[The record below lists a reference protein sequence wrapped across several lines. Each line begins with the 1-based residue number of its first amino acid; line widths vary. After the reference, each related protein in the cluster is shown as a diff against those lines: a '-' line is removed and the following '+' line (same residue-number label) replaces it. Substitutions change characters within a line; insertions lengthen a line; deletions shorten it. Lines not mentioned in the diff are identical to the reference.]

1 MASDI
6 QANTYGLTLNGFVIK
21 PLSQILS
28 ELEAAAQSIW
38 GPNIDLGPDGPV
50 GQMIG
55 NDALK
60 VYNLW
65 ELIQAV
71 WSSFNPNSADG
82 ISLDRVAAMVAV
94 KRNPAMAT
102 QVTEALY
109 GVLGTP
115 ISAGHIISQS
125 STGNQFSLSAAVT
138 IALTSLLTVALTI
151 NTVTNGHVYSLTLNG
166 SLISYTA
173 TGSDT
178 AITIAAALVSAINA
192 LAISTISVTNPGAGT
207 FTVAAND
214 GLTGFSVTALDSFIT
229 AANYA
234 SPGIYFCTQT
244 GAIAAPAGSVNTIN
258 NPINGLISVTNP
270 AAGILGTL
278 AESDAAFRVRRVT
291 ALLGGDATDAAIG
304 AYLVNNVAR
313 VTFAYC
319 VSNRTMSADSLGR
332 PPKSF
337 EVQVIGGA
345 NQAIANALWQVM
357 PSGIQ
362 PYGNVGPL
370 TVIDSSGNPQT
381 VYFSR
386 PIPQY
391 IWIKVSTT
399 ADGSGTYPSN
409 AGALIKSAIVAWA
422 QGLAPFTVAAI
433 PTIGGT
439 VKVWTLNVPIATIPG
454 IDTASATIA
463 VTSTPVAPGA
473 GAYGTADININ
484 TEQQAV
490 FAVSQILVNGV

>member
-6 QANTYGLTLNGFVIK
+6 QTNTYGVTINGFVIK
-21 PLSQILS
+21 PLSQILT
-28 ELEAAAQSIW
+28 ELEAAAQGIW

-60 VYNLW
+60 IYNIW
-65 ELIQAV
+65 EVIQAV
-71 WSSFNPNSADG
+71 WSSFNPNSAVG
-82 ISLDRVAAMVAV
+82 ISLDRIAAMVAV
-94 KRNPAMAT
+94 KRNVATAT

-109 GVLGTP
+109 GTLGTVIP
-115 ISAGHIISQS
+115 VGNIVSQS

-151 NTVTNGHVYSLTLNG
+151 STVSNGHVYSLTLNG
-166 SLISYTA
+166 NLISYTA
-173 TGSDT
+173 GASDT

-192 LAISTISVTNPGAGT
+192 LAISTITVTNPGAGT

-214 GLTGFSVTALDSFIT
+214 GMTGFSVTALDAYTT
-229 AANYA
+229 ASAYA
-234 SPGIYFCTQT
+234 SPGIYFCTQIGPT
-244 GAIAAPAGSVNTIN
+244 PAPAGSVNTIN
-258 NPINGLISVTNP
+258 NPINGLTYVSNP

-278 AESDAAFRVRRVT
+278 AESDAAFRVRRLT
-291 ALLGGDATDAAIG
+291 ALQGGDATDVAI
-304 AYLVNNVAR
+304 ASYLVNNVPG

-319 VSNRTMSADSLGR
+319 VSNRTMSPDSLSR
-332 PPKSF
+332 PAKSF

-345 NQAIANALWQVM
+345 SQAIANALWQVM

-362 PYGNVGPL
+362 PYGNVGPM
-370 TVIDSSGNPQT
+370 TVKDSSGNPQT

-391 IWIKVSTT
+391 IWIKVTT
-399 ADGSGTYPSN
+399 TQDSSGTYPSN
-409 AGALIKSAIVAWA
+409 AGALIKSAIVSWA
-422 QGLAPFTVAAI
+422 QLNMPVVGGLVKPWVLSGPAI
-433 PTIGGT
+433 
-439 VKVWTLNVPIATIPG
+439 ASIPG
-454 IDTASATIA
+454 IDSATVTIA
-463 VTSTPVAPGA
+463 VTSTPIAPGS
-473 GAYGTADININ
+473 GAYGSTDIIIN